1 MRTQTKITF
10 TLTSA
15 DAEVTTLVDNKAI
28 KNKIGLSS
36 VYVYVD
42 ICMFDWHTLQIPQL
56 FQSYTH
62 LLLRVV

>member
-42 ICMFDWHTLQIPQL
+42 ICMFD
-56 FQSYTH
+56 
-62 LLLRVV
+62 